1 MDTKTFTPD
10 TQDAPATPS
19 DPTVM
24 IETVLD
30 KMRPFVSLYMY
41 KRIKLQSRSN
51 STDIIGTFK

>member
-41 KRIKLQSRSN
+41 KRTKL
-51 STDIIGTFK
+51 